1 MVKPKPL
8 RLDVG
13 CHSPIGEE
21 EEYVGR
27 KDSKLTPFGSL
38 RGFGGTGNQY
48 HTPLEN
54 SMEAS
59 PMSARKK
66 KLEKTF
72 RRAKGQVNTELITFL
87 AETAAMIR
95 SSPIED
101 GQYLSEALE
110 IARLCIKEPLE
121 KFRETIKERVDS
133 IEDCRRSC
141 KSHAGK
147 QVFTKLLF
155 ILSHCSRLVLGEENS
170 PGAAGTP
177 AYFIAARNKRG
188 SKNSVRRRQSTGTG
202 INNLPEKHTLKSRSP
217 ITKRSPSIN
226 SPRSRLSP
234 VSRALT
240 APHSVLQDSL
250 RMLRGLRL
258 GTSPEG
264 DGIMLETMPIS
275 PRLDTSAGSGSSSGR
290 KFAPS
295 PLGRCV
301 VTTLQ
306 SQLDDAEHDDDEND
320 DPSTPPSFKREKSTE
335 NFAFNDLG
343 DQKDVITPVD
353 MLKIGKGLSRPSNFD
368 TRQEG
373 HLGNSTSSS
382 MQTNKKMEISGNK
395 EIAPDG
401 VMLDFGPD
409 HMRDNNVATCTEC
422 EHRMSRREEVLHG
435 NYCSKYRD
443 EFVVD
448 VENKDLDMAITKLGY
463 LAEDKLNTAEN
474 EDLSTEA
481 ESLLVDIVAAAQQA
495 VALQPDYSGVPALR
509 CNQVVSTLR
518 QSISPMTGL
527 DTSDESLDDSLV
539 ECRAL
544 GALVAQLAD
553 KKAKFLAST
562 EREDSAEMY
571 FSQSGPFADSV
582 SAWGSFCIDDF
593 EILKPISKGAYGRV
607 YLARKIETGELFA
620 IKVMRKADLVRKNMV
635 ESVRNERNIL
645 AMASNPF
652 VVRFF
657 FSFTSRDNL
666 YIVMEYAP
674 GGDLA
679 SLLRSLGA
687 LEEHVARQYV
697 SEIILALEYCHAQGI
712 IHRDLKPD
720 NVLISSDG
728 HVKLT
733 DFGLSCFGVI
743 DRTDPMEFQENE
755 LRQAGSLPTSPVK
768 QQAKS
773 RNHHRS
779 MSGLVGYDP
788 AQSPATK
795 ADMREAS
802 LRALSSPTL
811 KLKAIEPLK
820 HTAVG
825 TPDYLAP
832 EVLLGVGHGP
842 EADWWSLGVILFESI
857 VGVPPFS
864 ASTPEKIFENILE
877 RKINWPSNDYLSKD
891 LVDLLERLL
900 CTDPDSRLG
909 SKGAMEVKMHPWF
922 AGVDWSGLTLQKAA
936 FIPVTSEDTDTSYFV
951 GSKEVSQMSLTL
963 DLESVRSSLSTAAGS
978 QWPSA
983 APSPVASSR
992 SKRSILSLDLSQKR
1006 SLIGGIRSQPM
1017 SARDLRPVSQLEGAL
1032 EVTTDVQADYVV
1044 QQAAKALLEY
1054 ETSSRNM
1061 DTITDSDTNSLTDN
1075 IGVPYPNS
1083 LLGDSTSTT
1092 PRHFVSRSEDYR
1104 ILTEQNLAAFI
1115 GAGRIGGPRSYA
1127 ESEATAE
1134 AVWAEFDNPPDIEQ
1148 IRSVT
1153 SSPIRPVQGGS
1164 LQLRKACHGNNS
1176 SFSTPRK
1183 GQQNQ

>member
-1 MVKPKPL
+1 
-8 RLDVG
+8 
-13 CHSPIGEE
+13 
-21 EEYVGR
+21 
-27 KDSKLTPFGSL
+27 
-38 RGFGGTGNQY
+38 
-48 HTPLEN
+48 
-54 SMEAS
+54 
-59 PMSARKK
+59 MSARKK

-72 RRAKGQVNTELITFL
+72 RRAKGQVNKELITFL
-87 AETAAMIR
+87 AETTAMIR

-101 GQYLSEALE
+101 SRFLSEALE
-110 IARLCIKEPLE
+110 IAQLCIKEPIE
-121 KFRETIKERVDS
+121 TFGETIKDRVDNL
-133 IEDCRRSC
+133 EDCRRAC

-188 SKNSVRRRQSTGTG
+188 SRNSVRRRQSTGTG
-202 INNLPEKHTLKSRSP
+202 ITTLTDKHNLKSRSP

-226 SPRSRLSP
+226 SPRSRLASP
-234 VSRALT
+234 ISRALT

-258 GTSPEG
+258 GTSPEE
-264 DGIMLETMPIS
+264 DGIMQETMTIS
-275 PRLDTSAGSGSSSGR
+275 PRIDTSTGSGSSNGR

-306 SQLDDAEHDDDEND
+306 SQLDDAGNGDDDNEE
-320 DPSTPPSFKREKSTE
+320 PRTPPSISQEKSRKIE
-335 NFAFNDLG
+335 ESFAFTDRG
-343 DQKDVITPVD
+343 DHKDIITPVD
-353 MLKIGKGLSRPSNFD
+353 MLKTGNKFLSRPCNID
-368 TRQEG
+368 TRQEC
-373 HLGNSTSSS
+373 HDDYPITSAHKIRESKLS
-382 MQTNKKMEISGNK
+382 ENK
-395 EIAPDG
+395 EIASNGMSPDFETDD
-401 VMLDFGPD
+401 MDD
-409 HMRDNNVATCTEC
+409 RNVAICTEC
-422 EHRMSRREEVLHG
+422 EHRMSRQEEVLHG

-443 EFVVD
+443 EFYIE
-448 VENKDLDMAITKLGY
+448 VENKDLDLAIIKLGY
-463 LAEDKLNTAEN
+463 IAEDKLNTAEN
-474 EDLSTEA
+474 EHMSTEA

-495 VALQPDYSGVPALR
+495 VALQPDYSRVPALR
-509 CNQVVSTLR
+509 CSQVVHTLR
-518 QSISPMTGL
+518 QSISPNVRLG
-527 DTSDESLDDSLV
+527 TSDESLDDSLV

-553 KKAKFLAST
+553 RKAKFLAST

-571 FSQSGPFADSV
+571 FNQSGPFADSV

-687 LEEHVARQYV
+687 LEDHIARQYI

-743 DRTDPMEFQENE
+743 DRTDPMEFQESE

-768 QQAKS
+768 QQQFKS

-788 AQSPATK
+788 SQSPATK

-802 LRALSSPTL
+802 LIALSSPSL
-811 KLKAIEPLK
+811 KMKAIEPLN

-864 ASTPEKIFENILE
+864 ACTPEKIFENILE
-877 RKINWPSNDYLSKD
+877 RKINWPSNDHLSKD

-900 CTDPDSRLG
+900 CTDPDARLG

-922 AGVDWSGLTLQKAA
+922 AAVDWSGLTLQKAA

-983 APSPVASSR
+983 APSPMASSR
-992 SKRSILSLDLSQKR
+992 SRKSILSLDLSQKR
-1006 SLIGGIRSQPM
+1006 SFRGGIRSQPM
-1017 SARDLRPVSQLEGAL
+1017 SARDLRPISQQEGAL
-1032 EVTTDVQADYVV
+1032 EFSTDPQADYVV

-1061 DTITDSDTNSLTDN
+1061 ETVTDSDTNSLTDN
-1075 IGVPYPNS
+1075 AIAPYPTS
-1083 LLGDSTSTT
+1083 LLGDSSSTT

-1104 ILTEQNLAAFI
+1104 MLTEQNLAAFV
-1115 GAGRIGGPRSYA
+1115 GAGRMGGTRSYA

-1153 SSPIRPVQGGS
+1153 SSPIRPAPGGS

-1183 GQQNQ
+1183 GQPQKQ